1 MDEYT
6 ALRWESSWK
15 KVVSM
20 IGQILL
26 TERKA
31 QLIEVITKGWKSCRP
46 HTAAFLLRILPAHI
60 KRDIETSG
68 VLGVSSELESTYG
81 GYPDVAFLGYSL
93 ANEPSDSKL
102 ASLFL
107 EGCERLRKRD
117 TYSTRPF
124 FLDDLA
130 VLGVADGLA
139 TLPQETQMKSWL
151 LEGIERNS
159 HQSLWSSRMRHLA
172 SDLLDKRGRLKV
184 ALSLNQTDELAL
196 ELLLAGVWIAAFS
209 DTERLSSDQMQ
220 LLLRQ
225 LLSDSLPTEDDIERA
240 GVWLVALDRI
250 VTLAAQALIPNVS
263 DTARLLR
270 NVEHS
275 FKRWKWEDKPRQGA
289 AFVAQWLI
297 DNEYDVQSLLWAI
310 LYPVYGSDLVDESYL
325 PNWGQTQP
333 RADLGISSL
342 KVIIEVKFIREPKDF
357 NEIEGQIGN
366 DLGLYFKDTNLYDR
380 MIVFAYDDC
389 DSHQPQKYDGLR
401 NALLKRE
408 RVEDVIIIR
417 RPGMIPVRSARRSRT
432 SKTKTN

>member
-60 KRDIETSG
+60 KRDLETSG
-68 VLGVSSELESTYG
+68 LLGVSSELESTYG

-93 ANEPSDSKL
+93 ASEPSDSKL

-139 TLPQETQMKSWL
+139 ILPQETQMKSWL

-172 SDLLDKRGRLKV
+172 SDLLAHHLEHTVLAQRLTRHVERQIVRVHHTTHKAHPV
-184 ALSLNQTDELAL
+184 GHEVLGVLLDQNLA
-196 ELLLAGVWIAAFS
+196 
-209 DTERLSSDQMQ
+209 TE
-220 LLLRQ
+220 
-225 LLSDSLPTEDDIERA
+225 
-240 GVWLVALDRI
+240 
-250 VTLAAQALIPNVS
+250 
-263 DTARLLR
+263 
-270 NVEHS
+270 H
-275 FKRWKWEDKPRQGA
+275 
-289 AFVAQWLI
+289 
-297 DNEYDVQSLLWAI
+297 
-310 LYPVYGSDLVDESYL
+310 
-325 PNWGQTQP
+325 
-333 RADLGISSL
+333 
-342 KVIIEVKFIREPKDF
+342 
-357 NEIEGQIGN
+357 
-366 DLGLYFKDTNLYDR
+366 
-380 MIVFAYDDC
+380 
-389 DSHQPQKYDGLR
+389 
-401 NALLKRE
+401 
-408 RVEDVIIIR
+408 
-417 RPGMIPVRSARRSRT
+417 
-432 SKTKTN
+432 

>member
-1 MDEYT
+1 MDKY
-6 ALRWESSWK
+6 ASLSWQSARK
-15 KVVSM
+15 KVVLM
-20 IGQILL
+20 IGQALL

-31 QLIEVITKGWKSCRP
+31 QLVGVIANGWELCRP
-46 HTAAFLLRILPAHI
+46 HTLAFLMRVLPSNYKKDFEA
-60 KRDIETSG
+60 SG
-68 VLGVSSELESTYG
+68 VLEVPAQHESTYG

-93 ANEPSDSKL
+93 ASEPSNVKV
-102 ASLFL
+102 ASSFL
-107 EGCERLRKRD
+107 EGCDRLRKRD
-117 TYSTRPF
+117 TNSTRPF

-139 TLPQETQMKSWL
+139 TLPQETQVQSWL
-151 LEGIERNS
+151 LAGIERNS
-159 HQSLWSSRMRHLA
+159 GQSLWSSRMRHLA

-184 ALSLNQTDELAL
+184 GLSTDQTDELAL
-196 ELLLAGVWIAAFS
+196 ELLLSGVWTAAFS
-209 DTERLSSDQMQ
+209 ETQRLSTDQLHF
-220 LLLRQ
+220 LLKQ
-225 LLSDSLPTEDDIERA
+225 LLSDSLPSEDDIERA
-240 GVWLVALDRI
+240 GVWLVALDQI
-250 VTLAAQALIPNVS
+250 VTVAVQSLLPTLS
-263 DTARLLR
+263 DTSRLLR

-289 AFVAQWLI
+289 VFAAQWLI

-310 LYPVYGSDLVDESYL
+310 LYPVYGSNLVDESYL

-342 KVIIEVKFIREPKDF
+342 KLIIEVKFIREPRDF

-366 DLGLYFKDTNLYDR
+366 DLGLYFKDINLYDR

-408 RVEDVIIIR
+408 RIEDVIIVR
-417 RPGMIPVRSARRSRT
+417 RPGMIPARSARRTRT
-432 SKTKTN
+432 SGTNAN